1 MKFYQARQARR
12 GKPGY
17 RMKIASLSSVIVGA
31 LKTHLAGVR
40 RTGPASWSCASEA
53 APAGLTAS
61 LQSDWLVLEVRTDG
75 RQREEPCGE
84 LLAWNACFAPPA
96 KWVQLPGG
104 GARLRAEVPLEPA
117 ERLPEAIEAACTALL
132 EAAAL
137 SSGRDS
143 YPPTAAQETDELNVT
158 LDSALRENIR
168 HLCEEWGW
176 RFHRRPSGR
185 TFIDLDAPGESYQA
199 QLAAAPDGQGAS
211 LFVELVPALA
221 DLAPAGRIAVAA
233 ALLGCGGGIR
243 GVRPVARGLEGGAAG
258 LECTLSPRP
267 DGRELGSALSCLS
280 VACEACGRELSILQE
295 EAIARQYLLIQG
307 LNAPETRE
315 VVRASRD

>member
-1 MKFYQARQARR
+1 MFVEALRHAAGGYLNACRLVRASLFQDRDERSLMKFYQARQARR

-104 GARLRAEVPLEPA
+104 GAGWAEVPLEPA
-117 ERLPEAIEAACTALL
+117 E
-132 EAAAL
+132 
-137 SSGRDS
+137 
-143 YPPTAAQETDELNVT
+143 
-158 LDSALRENIR
+158 
-168 HLCEEWGW
+168 
-176 RFHRRPSGR
+176 
-185 TFIDLDAPGESYQA
+185 
-199 QLAAAPDGQGAS
+199 
-211 LFVELVPALA
+211 PA
-221 DLAPAGRIAVAA
+221 
-233 ALLGCGGGIR
+233 
-243 GVRPVARGLEGGAAG
+243 
-258 LECTLSPRP
+258 
-267 DGRELGSALSCLS
+267 
-280 VACEACGRELSILQE
+280 
-295 EAIARQYLLIQG
+295 
-307 LNAPETRE
+307 
-315 VVRASRD
+315 